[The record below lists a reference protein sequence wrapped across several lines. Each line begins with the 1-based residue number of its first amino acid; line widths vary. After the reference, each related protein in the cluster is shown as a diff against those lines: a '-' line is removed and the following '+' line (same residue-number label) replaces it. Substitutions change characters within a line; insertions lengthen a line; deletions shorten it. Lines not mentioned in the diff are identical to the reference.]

1 MAAFKG
7 SEFTPEVRV
16 WAHGDGDEKPL
27 EVRREPGETLGT
39 CVQSWKG
46 FLGLGGPSRSRAGEF
61 GPHGWSDPDMGG
73 GERGAYVIEITVAR
87 MRKMRRRQGP
97 LPGQHRGP
105 VDRGSCDQKDKLG
118 FGVLNA

>member
-46 FLGLGGPSRSRAGEF
+46 FLGLGGRAEA
-61 GPHGWSDPDMGG
+61 
-73 GERGAYVIEITVAR
+73 ERGSSVLTGGQIRTWVEERGVRTLLKSPWQECAR
-87 MRKMRRRQGP
+87 CVGDKDPCLASTEDLWIGEAVTKRTSWA
-97 LPGQHRGP
+97 L
-105 VDRGSCDQKDKLG
+105 GS
-118 FGVLNA
+118 